1 MNSIN
6 RHVIAVHPHMI
17 HSYKKYTLWLE
28 LFLISTGYDQ
38 MISISAQTG
47 TSEIVPG
54 NNTDGICN
62 PFITVDSV
70 GSLIFLYTCMN
81 GTGSL

>member
-1 MNSIN
+1 MSINSIN
-6 RHVIAVHPHMI
+6 RHVIAVHPH
-17 HSYKKYTLWLE
+17 KKYTLWLE

-38 MISISAQTG
+38 MVSISAHTG

-62 PFITVDSV
+62 PFITFIE
-70 GSLIFLYTCMN
+70 LIQWVL
-81 GTGSL
+81 

>member
-6 RHVIAVHPHMI
+6 CHVIAVHPHMI

-38 MISISAQTG
+38 IISISAQTG
-47 TSEIVPG
+47 TFQG
-54 NNTDGICN
+54 
-62 PFITVDSV
+62 
-70 GSLIFLYTCMN
+70 MR
-81 GTGSL
+81 